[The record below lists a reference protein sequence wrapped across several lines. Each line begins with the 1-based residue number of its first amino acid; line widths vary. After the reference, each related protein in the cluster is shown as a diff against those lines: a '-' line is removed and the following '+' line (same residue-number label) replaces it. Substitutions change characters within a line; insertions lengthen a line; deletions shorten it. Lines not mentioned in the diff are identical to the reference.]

1 MTKQDNVLD
10 GRKILVVE
18 DDYLVAIA
26 LAEMLKAAG
35 ANVIGPL
42 SEMQEALSFVEK
54 GNDVDAAILD
64 VDLHGQKSY
73 PVAQALAARRIRFV
87 FATGYGDEALDPP
100 GARTR
105 ASRSLSTSMP
115 S

>member
-1 MTKQDNVLD
+1 VNF
-10 GRKILVVE
+10 VVE

-26 LAEMLKAAG
+26 LAEMLKAVG
-35 ANVIGPL
+35 ANVIGLL
-42 SEMQEALSFVEK
+42 SEMQETLSFVEK

>member
-1 MTKQDNVLD
+1 
-10 GRKILVVE
+10 
-18 DDYLVAIA
+18 
-26 LAEMLKAAG
+26 
-35 ANVIGPL
+35 
-42 SEMQEALSFVEK
+42 
-54 GNDVDAAILD
+54 
-64 VDLHGQKSY
+64 VDLHDGQKSY

>member
-1 MTKQDNVLD
+1 VNF
-10 GRKILVVE
+10 VVE

-26 LAEMLKAAG
+26 LAEMLKAVG
-35 ANVIGPL
+35 ANVIGLL

-54 GNDVDAAILD
+54 GNDVDAAIVD
-64 VDLHGQKSY
+64 VDLHDGQKSY